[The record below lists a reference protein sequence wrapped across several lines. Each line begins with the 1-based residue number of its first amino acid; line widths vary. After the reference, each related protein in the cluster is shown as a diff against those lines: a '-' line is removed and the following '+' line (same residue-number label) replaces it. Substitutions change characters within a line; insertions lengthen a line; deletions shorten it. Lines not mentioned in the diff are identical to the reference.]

1 MIGSLLQESG
11 DYVLQEDGSKIYVQP
26 LAYTFA
32 TDVGSYAIT
41 GEAATLLVNKLFNA
55 ETGAFAITGQNAA
68 FTPGFDFDL
77 FPGVYSITG
86 FPAALSKKQ
95 PIVAADLPLIKLRT
109 FTESRRI

>member
-11 DYVLQEDGSKIYVQP
+11 DYVLQEDGGKIYVQP
-26 LAYTFA
+26 LAYTLA
-32 TDVGSYAIT
+32 TDAGSYAIT
-41 GEAATLLVNKLFNA
+41 GEAAALLVNKLFNA
-55 ETGAFAITGQNAA
+55 ETGTFTVTGQNAA

-86 FPAALSKKQ
+86 FPASLSKKQ

>member
-32 TDVGSYAIT
+32 TDAGAYSIT
-41 GEAATLLVNKLFNA
+41 GQSAALLVDTLFKVDA
-55 ETGAFAITGQNAA
+55 GTFTITGQNAA
-68 FTPGFDFDL
+68 FSPGFDFDL

-86 FPAALSKKQ
+86 FAASLSKEQ
-95 PIVAADLPLIKLRT
+95 PIVAADLPLIRLRS

>member
-1 MIGSLLQESG
+1 MIGSLFQESG
-11 DYVLQEDGSKIYVQP
+11 DYVLQEDGSKIYVEP

-32 TDVGSYAIT
+32 TDAGVYSVT
-41 GEAATLLVNKLFNA
+41 GQAAALLANTLLEA
-55 ETGAFAITGQNAA
+55 EFGTFTITGQNAA
-68 FTPGFDFDL
+68 FIPGFDFDL

-86 FPAALSKKQ
+86 FAASLSKKQ

>member
-11 DYVLQEDGSKIYVQP
+11 DYVLQEDEGKIHVQP
-26 LAYTFA
+26 LAYTLA
-32 TDVGSYAIT
+32 TDAGVYLVT
-41 GEAATLLVNKLFNA
+41 GQVAALLTNTLLNA
-55 ETGAFAITGQNAA
+55 EPGAFTITGQNAA
-68 FTPGFDFDL
+68 FASGFDFDL

-86 FPAALSKKQ
+86 FAASLSKKQ